1 MLQRFNRYFGNV
13 SAWLVIGM
21 SGILV
26 VVVLSLALMN
36 YNREKEYM
44 VKILS
49 EKGASLIRAFEAGAR
64 TGMMGGFG
72 TSPRLDTLIK
82 EMAMQQDILYI
93 SIVDSSGIILAHN
106 ITNKIGGNFLAPDPL
121 NSLEATT
128 EVKWRA
134 VRNVE
139 SAEAFEVYK
148 LFLPVLPK
156 PDRTQMMKQRSK
168 MMQTRMGA
176 WCDPQWMT
184 GLHEDKLLNPNERPI
199 IVIGMDISTFEEAI
213 QADIKLTVVISGIL
227 LLLGLA
233 GVVSLFW
240 AQNYTRSRR
249 LLRNVSAFS
258 SEMIANLPEGIIFTD
273 NDFKVHYINRIASE
287 MLGVDNR
294 KAVGLNSDDI
304 LPAKIYRL
312 NTSTT
317 GEEVVETETE
327 IRQKD
332 GKVIPASVISTKV
345 ITEDGTFVGLMYILK
360 DLTLLKQL
368 QLEIQRKDKLAVI
381 GNLAAGVAHEVR
393 NPLSSIKGYATYFKS
408 LFPANTENRK
418 AAEVLISETDRLN
431 RVITELLEIS
441 RPSEIKPQ
449 QTDLRL
455 LIDTTL
461 RLIAPDAETGSKVE
475 ITQDVADSI
484 QHVFIDPDRFTQVLM
499 NIYLNS
505 IQAMPEG
512 GLLHTRVD
520 QVHNQVVI
528 IISDTGIGLSD
539 EARSKMF
546 NPYFTTK
553 TTGTGLGL
561 PIVQRI
567 VEAHNGV
574 ITVSSEKGKG
584 TTVTI
589 AIPNTF

>member
-1 MLQRFNRYFGNV
+1 MLQRFKKYFGNV

-26 VVVLSLALMN
+26 LVVLSLALMN

-72 TSPRLDTLIK
+72 ASPRLDILIK
-82 EMAMQQDILYI
+82 EMAAGQSILYI

-106 ITNKIGGNFLAPDPL
+106 ITNKIGDNFFGPEIS
-121 NSLEATT
+121 NNLEATT

-134 VRNVE
+134 VRNVDP
-139 SAEAFEVYK
+139 AEAFEVYK
-148 LFLPVLPK
+148 LFLPVLPQ
-156 PDRTQMMKQRSK
+156 PNRTQMMKQRSK
-168 MMQTRMGA
+168 MMQHQIGVC
-176 WCDPQWMT
+176 CDSQWMAN
-184 GLHEDKLLNPNERPI
+184 LHEGKLLNPNERPI
-199 IVIGMDISTFEEAI
+199 IIIGMDISAFEEAI
-213 QADIKLTVVISGIL
+213 QADIKLTVVISGVL

-240 AQNYTRSRR
+240 AQNYTRSRQ

-258 SEMIANLPEGIIFTD
+258 SEMITNLPEGIIFTD
-273 NDFKVHYINRIASE
+273 NDFKVHYINPIAAE
-287 MLGVDNR
+287 MLEIDSH
-294 KAVGLNSDDI
+294 KAVGLNSDNI
-304 LPAKIYRL
+304 LPAKIYKM
-312 NTSTT
+312 NISTND
-317 GEEVVETETE
+317 EEVLETETE
-327 IRQKD
+327 IIQKD
-332 GKVIPASVISTKV
+332 SKVVPISVIATKV
-345 ITEDGTFVGLMYILK
+345 VTEDGTFIGLMYILK

-408 LFPANTENRK
+408 LFPENTENRK
-418 AAEVLISETDRLN
+418 AAEVLIDETDRLN

-441 RPSEIKPQ
+441 RPSDIKPQ

-455 LIDTTL
+455 LIETTL
-461 RLIAPDAETGSKVE
+461 RLIQPDAETGSKLD
-475 ITQDVADSI
+475 ITQEIADTI
-484 QHVFIDPDRFTQVLM
+484 QYVFIDPDRFTQVLM
-499 NIYLNS
+499 NIYLNC

-512 GLLHTRVD
+512 GLLHTQVN

-584 TTVTI
+584 TSVTI
-589 AIPNTF
+589 TIPNTF